1 MDQKSVIISICFALL
16 SSWVLNAAQ
25 AQTISTG
32 FPLADI
38 AQGIPFKNVGP
49 DIFSGRVVD
58 LDVNPENPTN
68 FIVAFATSG
77 LWETKNNGRSFTELF
92 AQQSTGIIGD
102 VAVDWTRKHIWVGTG
117 ENNSSRSS
125 YAGDGVY
132 LSTDW
137 GKTWTNTGLKNTQH
151 IGRIVFSENDE
162 NTVIVAALGA
172 LYTKGGERGLFRTTD
187 YGKTWNAVLAT
198 TEDVGAIDLISD
210 PNDSKTFYAS
220 TWQRDRRA
228 WNFRESGPESAIYKS
243 SDEGK
248 TWQRV
253 STKSSGFLTGEGTG
267 RIGLSA
273 SSKDG
278 KTTLFAVVD
287 NQNRRPETKEDKDK
301 LTLTDLGKMST
312 SDFVSRDEKQLK
324 QQLTSLGFPLKRYPF
339 DSIKTEIKANRLSPK
354 LLEEYLTDANSL
366 LFNTPVVGAEVYRS
380 DNNGVTWTKTN
391 TDYIDDLYYSYG
403 YYFGQIGSHPLN
415 PDEIYIF
422 GVSAIRS
429 DDGGKTWK
437 SINEANMHADHH
449 AIWINPQE
457 CGHVILGND
466 GGVNIS
472 YDYGETYNRVVS
484 PPAAQFYAVNVDNAE
499 PYNVYGGT
507 QDNGVWKGPSTFKAG
522 PGWEMYGNTSYK
534 HIYGGDGMQVEI
546 DPRDN
551 KTVYTGLQFGNYAR
565 LDPDGSRTRVKPQH
579 KLGERPLR
587 FNWQTPVHLS
597 IHQPDVFYIGS
608 NKFHRSLNKGE
619 NYDISSEDL
628 TKGGRRGDVPFGTI
642 STLDE
647 SPLRFGYLYVGTD
660 DGLVHVTRDGGYTW
674 TEITEGLPQDKW
686 VTRVQASKHTLDRVY
701 VSLNNYRNDD
711 FTPYLFVSEN
721 GGDSWKSISNGLPA
735 GAINDILEDK
745 VQPDLLYVATDMG
758 MFYSYNRGASWSK
771 LGNLPLVP
779 VHDLVIQERE
789 QDLVVG
795 THGRSIFIGDLSHL
809 RSLPDSVGQ
818 KKLYA
823 YQPAETKWKQSWGNS
838 RSRWNPVDTPLLHLP
853 VFTADAGMLEL
864 TVQDSSGKTMQ
875 SFSFDAQRGLNY
887 IPYSL
892 SITEQ
897 AAKRMDDTK
906 EPADNGMFYLVP
918 ARYHLQVKR
927 GSASA
932 KTWLTITEE

>member
-1 MDQKSVIISICFALL
+1 MALL
-16 SSWVLNAAQ
+16 SSWTLNALQ
-25 AQTISTG
+25 AQTTTSG
-32 FPLADI
+32 FSPADI

-58 LDVNPENPTN
+58 LDVNPENSTN

-77 LWETKNNGRSFTELF
+77 LWETKNNGRTFTELF
-92 AQQSTGIIGD
+92 ANQSTGIIGD
-102 VAVDWTRKHIWVGTG
+102 VAVDWKRKHIWVGTG

-137 GKTWTNTGLKNTQH
+137 GKTWKNTGLKNTHH
-151 IGRIVFSENDE
+151 IGRIVCSKSDT
-162 NTVIVAALGA
+162 NTVIVAALGP
-172 LYTKGGERGLFRTTD
+172 LYSKGGQRGLFRTTD
-187 YGKTWNAVLAT
+187 YGQTWEAVLAT

-220 TWQRDRRA
+220 TWQRDRSA

-243 SDEGK
+243 SDQGQ

-253 STKSSGFLTGEGTG
+253 SIEGSGFLTGDGTG

-273 SSKDG
+273 SNKNG
-278 KTTLFAVVD
+278 NTTLFAVVD
-287 NQNRRPETKEDKDK
+287 NQNRRLETEEEKF
-301 LTLTDLGKMST
+301 TLTDLGKMRASE
-312 SDFVSRDEKQLK
+312 FVSKDEEQLKKQLK
-324 QQLTSLGFPLKRYPF
+324 SLGFPLNRYPF
-339 DSIKTEIKANRLSPK
+339 DSIKIEIKDGRLSPK

-366 LFNTPVVGAEVYRS
+366 LFNTPVIGAEVYRS
-380 DNNGVTWTKTN
+380 DNGGETWVKTN
-391 TDYIDDLYYSYG
+391 IDYIDDLYYSYG

-415 PDEIYIF
+415 PDEVYIF
-422 GVSAIRS
+422 GVAAIRS

-449 AIWINPQE
+449 AIWINPKE
-457 CGHVILGND
+457 CGHIILGND

-472 YDYGETYNRVVS
+472 YDYGENYSRVAS
-484 PPAAQFYAVNVDNAE
+484 PAAGQFYAVNVDNAE

-507 QDNGVWKGPSTFKAG
+507 QDNGVWRGPSTFKPG
-522 PGWEMYGNTSYK
+522 PSWEMYGNTSYA

-565 LDPDGSRTRVKPQH
+565 LDPDGSRWRIKPQH
-579 KLGERPLR
+579 VLGERPLR

-597 IHQPDVFYIGS
+597 RHQPDVFYIGS

-619 NYDISSEDL
+619 TFDISSEDL
-628 TKGGRRGDVPFGTI
+628 TKGGRKGDVPFGTI
-642 STLDE
+642 STLHE

-674 TEITEGLPQDKW
+674 TEITKGLPQSKW
-686 VTRVQASKHTLDRVY
+686 VTRVQASKHALDRVY

-711 FTPYLFVSEN
+711 FAPYLYMSEN
-721 GGDSWKSISNGLPA
+721 GGETWKSISNGLPS

-745 VQPDLLYVATDMG
+745 TQADLLYVATDMG
-758 MFYSYNRGASWSK
+758 MFYSYNRGASWST
-771 LGNLPLVP
+771 LGDLPLVP

-795 THGRSIFIGDLSHL
+795 THGRSIFIGDISHL
-809 RSLPDSVGQ
+809 RTLPDSAGA
-818 KKLYA
+818 KALFA
-823 YQPAETKWKQSWGNS
+823 YQPIKIKWRDSWGNS
-838 RSRWNPVDTPLLHLP
+838 RSKWSPVDTPLVHLP
-853 VFTADAGMLEL
+853 IFTQEAGILEL
-864 TVQDSSGKTMQ
+864 TVQDSSGKTVQ
-875 SFSFDAQRGLNY
+875 TFSFEAQKGINY
-887 IPYSL
+887 VPYSL
-892 SITEQ
+892 DISEE
-897 AAKRMDDTK
+897 AAKHIDSTK
-906 EPADNGMFYLVP
+906 EPSDNGKYYLVA
-918 ARYHLQVKR
+918 ARYRLNVKR

-932 KTWLTITEE
+932 KTWLTITED